1 MKKHIIALAVAGV
14 VAAPVMAQNATIYGT
29 FAVTA
34 NQGDT
39 ATAKISS
46 VNSDEFETSALGIR
60 VSEDLGGGM
69 GAYVQLEGNM
79 ETSEGTAFGFDRQAH
94 VGLKGGF
101 GDIRVGL
108 ASTALDSLRGHGGSG
123 LNIFDDQAISV
134 GGKKTGTTRYTLP
147 TFNGVTVTAST
158 TNANDGA
165 ENTVTATNF
174 GSTELS
180 LATTIAGVNVAY
192 GIGKGQVS
200 AARATTNVIN
210 VGATVA
216 GAAVQLQVIRN
227 DENSTDKNWF
237 SAGVNYPLGNGLTV
251 TANYKTYDTTA
262 SNSDYKQVGFALSK
276 ALSKRTN
283 LHVGYRS
290 RNLGGTGTDLDL
302 TAVGV
307 THSF

>member
-1 MKKHIIALAVAGV
+1 MKKHLIALAVAGA
-14 VAAPVMAQNATIYGT
+14 VAVPAMAQNAQLYGT

-39 ATAKISS
+39 ATAKITS

-94 VGLKGGF
+94 VGLKGAF

-134 GGKKTGTTRYTLP
+134 GGKKTGTTRYSAP
-147 TFNGVTVTAST
+147 AFNGVNLTVST

-174 GSTELS
+174 GSTEMSLS
-180 LATTIAGVNVAY
+180 TNIAGVALSY

-200 AARATTNVIN
+200 AARATTNVVN
-210 VGATVA
+210 AGFSVA
-216 GAAVQLQVIRN
+216 GAAIQLQVIRN

-237 SAGVNYPLGNGLTV
+237 SAGMNYPLGNGLTA
-251 TANYKTYDTTA
+251 TLNYKTYDTTG
-262 SNSDYKQVGFALSK
+262 SNSDYKQFGVALSK

-283 LHVGYRS
+283 IHAGYRS

-302 TAVGV
+302 TAVGI